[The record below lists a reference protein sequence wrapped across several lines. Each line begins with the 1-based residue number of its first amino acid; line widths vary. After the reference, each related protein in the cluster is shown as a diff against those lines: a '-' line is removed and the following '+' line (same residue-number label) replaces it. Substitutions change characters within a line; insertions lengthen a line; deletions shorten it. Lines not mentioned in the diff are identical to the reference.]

1 MNKKVELNI
10 EDIVDL
16 EIKSTKCYAK
26 LGDRGKT
33 KTPDK
38 YKSRYTY
45 RNLNGI
51 DKRIHQGYKLINED
65 EDE

>member
-1 MNKKVELNI
+1 MNKKIELNI

-16 EIKSTKCYAK
+16 EIKSTKCYTK
-26 LGDRGKT
+26 LGDRAKVKT
-33 KTPDK
+33 ADK
-38 YKSRYTY
+38 YKSRYSY
-45 RNLNGI
+45 KNLNGI